1 MNNIYNE
8 FSLVLYTTLIPFIN
22 DFSISLTILTSASIA
37 WYFYSKKMVNLINS
51 LEQSVDYWKT
61 SYHNI
66 FGILIKKAIKN
77 ADLIELNDKL
87 LKANTSLTKEI
98 KIYIPEKKK
107 TWTKKREGTLSRSQ
121 VYRRKK
127 ADKLPKNWGRIK
139 EVSF

>member
-1 MNNIYNE
+1 MTNTLNLWDT
-8 FSLVLYTTLIPFIN
+8 FSLALYTTLTPFIN
-22 DFSISLTILTSASIA
+22 DFSISLTILASASIA
-37 WYFYSKKMVNLINS
+37 WYFYSKKMKSIEKGLRESMKFWKNNYISKITENL
-51 LEQSVDYWKT
+51 
-61 SYHNI
+61 
-66 FGILIKKAIKN
+66 
-77 ADLIELNDKL
+77 DLIELTDKL

-139 EVSF
+139 KVSF